1 MLVDTH
7 SHIQLADYDENRDE
21 VLDRARA
28 AGVTMMAVGVDVPSS
43 VAAIVLAKNHT
54 DVFATVGLHPHD
66 AAGEKGKG
74 EYYVAAEDFAAIA
87 KLAEDDTVLAIGECG
102 LDYHYNNSPRDIQID
117 IFKQQIELA
126 LKLDKPMVWH
136 VRDAFEDF
144 FTVVDEYPGVRGIVH
159 CFTGAKVEMQA
170 AVDRGF
176 YIAYNGIMTFTKDEA
191 QLETVKATPLD
202 RIVLE
207 TDCPWL
213 SPKSHRGRSNEPAY
227 IVEIAEFIADLR
239 GENYA
244 EFTTATTKNAQTILG
259 LNV

>member
-7 SHIQLADYDENRDE
+7 SHIQLANYDHNRDE
-21 VLDRARA
+21 VLNRARA

-43 VAAIVLAKNHT
+43 IAAIELAKSHD

-66 AAGEKGKG
+66 AAGEKG
-74 EYYVAAEDFAAIA
+74 EIADEDLAAIV
-87 KLAEDDTVLAIGECG
+87 KLAQDDSVLAIGECG
-102 LDYHYNNSPRDIQID
+102 LDYHYNNSPKDMQID
-117 IFKQQIELA
+117 VFSKQIELA

-136 VRDAFEDF
+136 VRDAFIDF
-144 FTVVDEYPGVRGIVH
+144 FEIVDRYPGVRGIVH
-159 CFTGAKVEMQA
+159 CFTGTQSEMQQ

-213 SPKSHRGRSNEPAY
+213 SPKSHRGRPNEPAY
-227 IVEIAEFIADLR
+227 VVETAQFLANLR
-239 GENYA
+239 GEDYND
-244 EFTTATTKNAQTILG
+244 FCKATTVNAKTILG
-259 LNV
+259 GL

>member
-7 SHIQLADYDENRDE
+7 SHIQLDDYDANRDE
-21 VLDRARA
+21 VIERARA

-43 VAAIVLAKNHT
+43 VAAIELAKAN
-54 DVFATVGLHPHD
+54 DDIFATVGLHPHD
-66 AAGEKGKG
+66 AAGEEG
-74 EYYVAAEDFAAIA
+74 EIAAEDFAAIA
-87 KLAEDDTVLAIGECG
+87 KLSEDPLVLAIGECG
-102 LDYHYNNSPRDIQID
+102 LDYYHDNSPKDIQID

-126 LKLDKPMVWH
+126 LKLNKPMVWH
-136 VRDAFEDF
+136 VRDAFIDF
-144 FTVVDEYPGVRGIVH
+144 FEVIDQYPGVRGIVH
-159 CFTGAKVEMQA
+159 CFTGTQSEMQQ

-213 SPKSHRGRSNEPAY
+213 SPKSRRGRPNEPAY
-227 IVEIAEFIADLR
+227 IVETAQFVANLR
-239 GENYA
+239 GDTYSD
-244 EFTTATTKNAQTILG
+244 FCIATTNNAQSILG
-259 LNV
+259 IPS

>member
-7 SHIQLADYDENRDE
+7 SHIQLKNYDENRDE

-43 VAAIVLAKNHT
+43 VAAIELAKSH
-54 DVFATVGLHPHD
+54 DDIFATVGLHPHD
-66 AAGEKGKG
+66 AAGEKG
-74 EYYVAAEDFAAIA
+74 EIAAEDFAAIA
-87 KLAEDDTVLAIGECG
+87 KLAEDDSVLAIGECG
-102 LDYHYNNSPRDIQID
+102 LDFYYNNSPKDIQID

-126 LKLDKPMVWH
+126 LKLNKPMVWH
-136 VRDAFEDF
+136 VRDAFTDF
-144 FTVVDEYPGVRGIVH
+144 FEVVDQYPGVRGIVH
-159 CFTGAKVEMQA
+159 CFTGTQSEMQQ
-170 AVDRGF
+170 AVERGF

-213 SPKSHRGRSNEPAY
+213 APKSHRGRPNEPAY
-227 IVEIAEFIADLR
+227 IVETAQFIANLR
-239 GENYA
+239 GDNYDD
-244 EFTTATTKNAQTILG
+244 FCTATTNNTQIILG
-259 LNV
+259 V